1 MDTNK
6 LRKAASAVYLVAA
19 PEVVAHDL
27 SKMLIE
33 AADTIDELQKTRDS
47 YDPDTQIDTLP

>member
-6 LRKAASAVYLVAA
+6 LRKAASAVYLATA
-19 PEVVAHDL
+19 EVVAHDL
-27 SKMLIE
+27 SKLLIE

-47 YDPDTQIDTLP
+47 YNPNTQIDILP